1 MATKASSSVDRTVE
15 RMLKKAAR
23 KTRRSGDSNG
33 SASTAQDALSTMLEV
48 QQRMSRGDVD
58 GALQVAAVVSKP
70 KQQVPAV
77 RKPANGAEASR
88 AARRPVAEAKAAPV
102 SPAGRDSQTSQGVK
116 PLKPWMLVVPACL
129 LALLVCGGLFL
140 GSALRT
146 SHSVSGTL
154 MLDQKPL
161 AGIEVVFHPK
171 NGTEPIRVKTSE
183 GGAFHVDGL
192 AAGDYLIALAAN
204 DSSVKFPRKYL
215 RPESTPFRL
224 NLRKDR
230 ADLRMIAVSK

>member
-1 MATKASSSVDRTVE
+1 MATKSSSSVDRTVE
-15 RMLKKAAR
+15 RMLKRAAR
-23 KTRRSGDSNG
+23 KTRRSGDANG

-58 GALQVAAVVSKP
+58 GALQVAAVVAKP
-70 KQQVPAV
+70 KQTVSAV
-77 RKPANGAEASR
+77 RKPAN
-88 AARRPVAEAKAAPV
+88 AAVAKPAPV
-102 SPAGRDSQTSQGVK
+102 SPAVRDSRTSQAVKAVK
-116 PLKPWMLVVPACL
+116 PVKPWLIVVPACL

-140 GSALRT
+140 GSALRA

-154 MLDQKPL
+154 MLDQQPL

-171 NGTEPIRVKTSE
+171 NGEEPIRVKTSE

-204 DSSVKFPRKYL
+204 DSAVKFPRKYL